1 MEYVNLE
8 TYACRMI
15 ELNKNEKG
23 LKPNRLQAEKS
34 KISSEMLRILR
45 PSLRRLSLKKKMGP
59 ELQEDVEQ
67 HAYIGICKA
76 LEDYNPE
83 LSSFST
89 YVHWKIRAEL
99 QTMQHFQ
106 FPERRRLSTPVRISF
121 VELDKPQMQE
131 NGGTCCMVDILEDV
145 HAEDQIEDSA
155 RKYVAF
161 HAIDRIFSHS
171 IARQV
176 RHMYMTGSDDS
187 KISAKI
193 HRFMRD
199 RWMYVRHTI
208 FMENHEQIAA
218 EYGISRERVRQIIS
232 KVEENVCHQVAHY
245 NKSKELVDW
254 SGEIPKEIHPSWSYM
269 VLEYYRE
276 TGQDVRLVDRNQPM
290 PKTAQAFDFIADL
303 TEEKKNIA
311 PVVTAERTVV
321 DSPEKEDSTVVRID
335 IPVSDGKV
343 SRSKKTAKVISLAAH
358 KDAMVRHAASIV
370 AAGAMLASAVSANA
384 QTSRAIPP
392 MELEVGGSE
401 KTSRTEVLKKKV
413 AQKPSS
419 VRKKVFNLVSI
430 EGIKV
435 RKPSWGVKTAQF
447 STLEQAQDGWAKEQK
462 SWAWLKGLQP
472 AYMKNSSANNH
483 SIAFGPLTKD
493 QADGMCHEAKRYGK
507 PCEVINFG
515 ISPSKEA

>member
-1 MEYVNLE
+1 
-8 TYACRMI
+8 MI

-23 LKPNRLQAEKS
+23 LRPNRLEAEKS
-34 KISSEMLRILR
+34 KIASEMLRILR

-131 NGGTCCMVDILEDV
+131 NGDTCCMIDFLEDA
-145 HAEDQIEDSA
+145 HAEDKIEDAA

-176 RHMYMTGSDDS
+176 RHMYMTGNDDS
-187 KISAKI
+187 KITAKV

-254 SGEIPKEIHPSWSYM
+254 SGEIPKEIHPSWTYM

-276 TGQDVRLVDRNQPM
+276 TGQDVRLVGRDEPM
-290 PKTAQAFDFIADL
+290 PKTAEAFDFVADL
-303 TEEKKNIA
+303 TEEKKSIA
-311 PVVTAERTVV
+311 PVVAVEDVV
-321 DSPEKEDSTVVRID
+321 DQPAVAETNSTVVRID
-335 IPVSDGKV
+335 IPLSGQKQK
-343 SRSKKTAKVISLAAH
+343 SGGETGKVISMSAH
-358 KDAMVRHAASIV
+358 KKALARHAASMV

-392 MELEVGGSE
+392 LEIESKSASVKVEAIKRKIASKPVVE
-401 KTSRTEVLKKKV
+401 KRRVL
-413 AQKPSS
+413 S
-419 VRKKVFNLVSI
+419 LVSI

-435 RKPSWGVKTAQF
+435 KTPSWGVKTAQF
-447 STLEQAQDGWAKEQK
+447 ANLSQAREGWVREQN
-462 SWAWLKGLQP
+462 SWNWLKGLQP
-472 AYMKNSSANNH
+472 AYLKNPATNYH

-507 PCEVINFG
+507 PCEVISFG
-515 ISPSKEA
+515 ASLSKEA